1 MSDHDPAKPALAK
14 DNPDPPQGGEGD
26 KGLGSQTGA
35 EGAAADSGDAV
46 TKAMPQRRGY
56 VRYPDGED
64 PDQGRPDAVPQEGHV
79 EEHAKRTGD
88 ASPGA
93 KD

>member
-1 MSDHDPAKPALAK
+1 
-14 DNPDPPQGGEGD
+14 
-26 KGLGSQTGA
+26 
-35 EGAAADSGDAV
+35 
-46 TKAMPQRRGY
+46 MPQRRGD

-64 PDQGRPDAVPQEGHV
+64 PDEGRPDAVPQEGHV

>member
-1 MSDHDPAKPALAK
+1 MSDDDPAKPALGE
-14 DNPDPPQGGEGD
+14 DNPDPPEGDQGD
-26 KGLGSQTGA
+26 KGLGSRTGA
-35 EGAAADSGDAV
+35 EGAAADSGEDV
-46 TKAMPQRRGY
+46 TKDMPQRRGD

-64 PDQGRPDAVPQEGHV
+64 PDEARPDAVPQEGHV
-79 EEHAKRTGD
+79 EEDPKRTGD